1 MYCLYFLIGDDQ
13 LYEYDDDDIDFVF
26 IDLSFLVDSNYEFI
40 NWYLLIGLL
49 VVLVFVGIVCFV
61 VMCRRFVSFFLIL
74 LLILRLLKLKF

>member
-26 IDLSFLVDSNYEFI
+26 IDLSFLMDSNYEFI

-61 VMCRRFVSFFLIL
+61 VLCRRFVNFFLIV